1 MAETLQNG
9 AIDDKEAARNFL
21 GRIVGEADRLT
32 QIVTEITQLSRIET
46 GRAELKMEPINLNV
60 LIEGVLVEMNPLAER
75 QQVTLSNKLSAD
87 LPLIQADK
95 DRIRQTII
103 NLVHNSIKFNK
114 SGGRVIIST
123 GYDSKSVTV
132 SVADTGIGISKD
144 DLPHV
149 FERFYKADK
158 ARTGGGSGLGLA
170 IAKHTVQAH
179 GGDIHA
185 QSEEG
190 KGSTF
195 TFNLPRR

>member
-1 MAETLQNG
+1 
-9 AIDDKEAARNFL
+9 
-21 GRIVGEADRLT
+21 
-32 QIVTEITQLSRIET
+32 
-46 GRAELKMEPINLNV
+46 
-60 LIEGVLVEMNPLAER
+60 LVEISPLVEK
-75 QQVTLSNKLSAD
+75 QQIALFKELATD
-87 LPLIQADK
+87 LPSIQADK

-103 NLVHNSIKFNK
+103 NLVHNAIKFNK
-114 SGGRVIIST
+114 PAGRVTIST

-132 SVADTGIGISKD
+132 NVADTGIGISKE

-179 GGDIHA
+179 SGDIHA

-195 TFNLPRR
+195 TFSLPRR

>member
-1 MAETLQNG
+1 M
-9 AIDDKEAARNFL
+9 
-21 GRIVGEADRLT
+21 
-32 QIVTEITQLSRIET
+32 ITNQS
-46 GRAELKMEPINLNV
+46 P
-60 LIEGVLVEMNPLAER
+60 
-75 QQVTLSNKLSAD
+75 
-87 LPLIQADK
+87 
-95 DRIRQTII
+95 
-103 NLVHNSIKFNK
+103 
-114 SGGRVIIST
+114 
-123 GYDSKSVTV
+123 V

-179 GGDIHA
+179 GGDIRA

-195 TFNLPRR
+195 HFQPSPPIIPPKFNTNLNIPLNRL